1 MITKFKLFEKN
12 TSYLGLK
19 KGDEIVYI
27 GDDEKLKVGEIYTID
42 QVLDLNNN
50 KFVNKDSITSKYDFI
65 AIIDKNGNKIR
76 NKDNIR
82 VFMAYDF
89 SQEIEYKADKYN
101 V

>member
-1 MITKFKLFEKN
+1 MKYLKLFEN

-19 KGDEIVYI
+19 KGDDVVYI
-27 GDDEKLKVGEIYTID
+27 GGDERLKVGEIYTID

-50 KFVNKDSITSKYDFI
+50 KFVNKDSITSEYDFI
-65 AIIDKNGNKIR
+65 ALVDKNGNKIR
-76 NKDNIR
+76 DKDNNIR